1 MKQYLLAVATLSLFG
16 LSAHAQQFPS
26 GFANPSVSQAPA
38 SSISAAAI
46 VEMPLDGTGS
56 FPMTWAGVAQ
66 YGHGPVQLVVEL
78 PRANKWMGV
87 SCLKFLPMRKQGDAY
102 VAATGGYVFTY
113 ESSRLAESGS
123 YGNRPDPNRFTQFER
138 ALTIQQE
145 DSVWEASVR
154 MQGTQRTMRWTNPEG
169 QVQSRQDV
177 VSAMKPLQQTPH
189 CGI

>member
-1 MKQYLLAVATLSLFG
+1 MKQPLLVAALCSFLGF
-16 LSAHAQQFPS
+16 AANAQTFPS
-26 GFANPSVSQAPA
+26 PFANPSVSQAPA
-38 SSISAAAI
+38 STISAAAI
-46 VEMPLDGTGS
+46 VEMPLDGTGA

-78 PRANKWMGV
+78 PRANKWLGV
-87 SCLKFLPMRKQGDAY
+87 SCLKFLPMRKQGEAY

-113 ESSRLAESGS
+113 ESSRLAASGS
-123 YGNRPDPNRFTQFER
+123 YSDRPDPNRFTQFER

-154 MQGTQRTMRWTNPEG
+154 MQGTQRTMRWTNPDG

-177 VSAMKPLQQTPH
+177 ISAMKPLQQTAH

>member
-1 MKQYLLAVATLSLFG
+1 
-16 LSAHAQQFPS
+16 
-26 GFANPSVSQAPA
+26 
-38 SSISAAAI
+38 
-46 VEMPLDGTGS
+46 MPLDGTGA

-78 PRANKWMGV
+78 PRANKWLGV
-87 SCLKFLPMRKQGDAY
+87 SCLKFLPMRKQGEAY

-113 ESSRLAESGS
+113 ESSRLAASGS
-123 YGNRPDPNRFTQFER
+123 YSDRPDPNRFTQFER

-154 MQGTQRTMRWTNPEG
+154 MQGTQRTMRWTNPDG
-169 QVQSRQDV
+169 QVRSRQDV
-177 VSAMKPLQQTPH
+177 ISAMKPLQQTAH